1 MRTLILAIAISLF
14 IVSSPAEAMTLK
26 PENVTTYPS
35 KNTNPNISRRKDS
48 AFVSKN
54 SIPHSCPKWE
64 PAIKKIGLPVKEF
77 SFIAWRESR
86 CRVKAINAIWN
97 EKGEMIYHLNK
108 NKTYDSGL
116 MQINSGHREL
126 VKKVCGGD
134 LTLLLTLDC
143 NLSVAKS
150 LYDAHGLSPWTFVK
164 PHDSSQSLTHQQAL
178 LHRSLFPK

>member
-35 KNTNPNISRRKDS
+35 KKTNPDISRRRDL

-86 CRVKAINAIWN
+86 CRIKAINAIWKN
-97 EKGEMIYHLNK
+97 GKIVWTLNK

-134 LTLLLTLDC
+134 LILLLTLDC
-143 NLSVAKS
+143 NLAVAKH
-150 LYDAHGLSPWTFVK
+150 LYDAYNLAPWTFVQ
-164 PHDSSQSLTHQQAL
+164 PHDSLQSSTHQQAL

>member
-1 MRTLILAIAISLF
+1 MS
-14 IVSSPAEAMTLK
+14 LK

-35 KNTNPNISRRKDS
+35 KKTNLDIQRRKHL

-86 CRVKAINAIWN
+86 CRIKAINAIWKN
-97 EKGEMIYHLNK
+97 GKIVWTLNK

-116 MQINSGHREL
+116 LQINSGHREL
-126 VKKVCGGD
+126 VKKTCRGD
-134 LTLLLTLDC
+134 LDLLLTLDC
-143 NLSVAKS
+143 NLAVAKA
-150 LYDAHGLSPWTFVK
+150 LYDSYGLRPWHYQ
-164 PHDSSQSLTHQQAL
+164 PL
-178 LHRSLFPK
+178 P

>member
-1 MRTLILAIAISLF
+1 LRKLILAIAISFF
-14 IVSSPAEAMTLK
+14 IVSSPAEAMSLK

-35 KNTNPNISRRKDS
+35 KKTNPDIQRRKHL

-86 CRVKAINAIWN
+86 CRIKAINAIWKN
-97 EKGEMIYHLNK
+97 GKIVWTLNK

-116 MQINSGHREL
+116 LQINSGHREM

-134 LTLLLTLDC
+134 LVLLLTLDC
-143 NLSVAKS
+143 NLAAAKH
-150 LYDAHGLSPWTFVK
+150 LYDAYGLSPWTYVK
-164 PHDSSQSLTHQQAL
+164 PHGSSQSSTHQQVSS
-178 LHRSLFPK
+178 HKNLFPR

>member
-1 MRTLILAIAISLF
+1 LRKLILAIAISLF

-35 KNTNPNISRRKDS
+35 KKTNPDISRRRDL
-48 AFVSKN
+48 AFVSMN

-64 PAIKKIGLPVKEF
+64 PAIKAAGLPVKEF

-86 CRVKAINAIWN
+86 CRIKAINAIWN
-97 EKGEMIYHLNK
+97 NKGEMIYHLNK

-116 MQINSGHREL
+116 LQINSGHREM

-134 LTLLLTLDC
+134 LVLLLTLDC
-143 NLSVAKS
+143 NLAAAKY
-150 LYDAHGLSPWTFVK
+150 LYDAYGLSPWTYVK
-164 PHDSSQSLTHQQAL
+164 PHAASQSSTHQQVSS
-178 LHRSLFPK
+178 HRSLFPR